1 VVNTEEIG
9 KRIYLEYTLACLERV
24 INDKAIQEI
33 WYNSDDPI
41 PLRGPKVMQKTIK
54 VSYMLTGRRDTPS

>member
-1 VVNTEEIG
+1 MANATGILPGASVAHHGRDRQEDIL
-9 KRIYLEYTLACLERV
+9 YLEYTLACLKWV

-41 PLRGPKVMQKTIK
+41 PLGEPKVI
-54 VSYMLTGRRDTPS
+54 